1 MSSLFL
7 LLIVALFV
15 AATALSGGSSNH
27 ELIPATAG
35 VKNRVMVW
43 LCLEFCEETQDD
55 INANLDALRKHKNIV
70 TAASFEKYTLGPNSS
85 LVDNQYTTYKVNL
98 LLYR

>member
-7 LLIVALFV
+7 LLIVALLV
-15 AATALSGGSSNH
+15 IATAFSGSSNH
-27 ELIPATAG
+27 ELIPATAA

-70 TAASFEKYTLGPNSS
+70 SAASFEKYTLGPNSS
-85 LVDNQYTTYKVNL
+85 LIDNQYTTYKVNL
-98 LLYR
+98 